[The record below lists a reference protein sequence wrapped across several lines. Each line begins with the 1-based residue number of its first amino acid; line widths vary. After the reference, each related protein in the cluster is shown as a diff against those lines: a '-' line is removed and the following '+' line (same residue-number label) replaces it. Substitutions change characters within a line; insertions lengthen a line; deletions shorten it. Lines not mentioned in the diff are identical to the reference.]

1 MLTTTQIEPPISTC
15 DEFSRLMQLVTL
27 TGR

>member
-27 TGR
+27 N

>member
-27 TGR
+27 